1 MKSLVAASG
10 SCKRCGYKAFGTNN
24 VEFNNTTD
32 ISLCVYFIIQSKFP
46 NAQVIVTGLFPR
58 SQKFSYFRQIVN
70 DINIELDNACSLY
83 QISRYDFLN
92 PMMIGYKEME
102 NSIFSCFE
110 KLIYIF
116 LKLVI
121 KNLQFHNSSLFDRV
135 THLNQRHSVQ

>member
-1 MKSLVAASG
+1 MRRLLLLVFSL
-10 SCKRCGYKAFGTNN
+10 
-24 VEFNNTTD
+24 E
-32 ISLCVYFIIQSKFP
+32 
-46 NAQVIVTGLFPR
+46 AQIFV
-58 SQKFSYFRQIVN
+58 FSSIVN

-102 NSIFSCFE
+102 NSIFSRFG

-135 THLNQRHSVQ
+135 THLNQRLSVQ